1 MKNIFLILA
10 RAIVVFVGMFADY
23 NTVPDMTLG
32 IMYTDIKF
40 TVSFMPLCLAIFSL
54 GIITG
59 ALFMMRGIFDNIS
72 KQKKVMR
79 QLEKKS
85 IGADD
90 SELKVKTLENKI
102 KTLEIALQ
110 KSLKQNEEDKN
121 QKS

>member
-10 RAIVVFVGMFADY
+10 IAIVVFVGMFADY

>member
-1 MKNIFLILA
+1 
-10 RAIVVFVGMFADY
+10 
-23 NTVPDMTLG
+23 
-32 IMYTDIKF
+32 
-40 TVSFMPLCLAIFSL
+40 
-54 GIITG
+54 
-59 ALFMMRGIFDNIS
+59 MMRGIFDNIS
-72 KQKKVMR
+72 NQKKVMR

-110 KSLKQNEEDKN
+110 KSLKENEQDKN